1 MERAL
6 AENYGTT
13 AQIALDK
20 GSHKGY
26 VEMHFSSL
34 SELKGLLAKLDG
46 HVDTDTLIK
55 GDLTLRADNATQAN
69 ALLMELGAN
78 TDPDLS

>member
-1 MERAL
+1 M
-6 AENYGTT
+6 
-13 AQIALDK
+13 Q
-20 GSHKGY
+20 
-26 VEMHFSSL
+26 
-34 SELKGLLAKLDG
+34 LKGLLAKLDG
-46 HVDTDTLIK
+46 QVDTDTLIK